1 MFQTDILFGIPI
13 YKTKIDP
20 SLYDKDKLL
29 STIKKNYSLGPRNNE
44 AKWKLDANIHM
55 SYDDEGNSEFES
67 MDYTKLEK
75 VYENVF
81 NNFVKD
87 LKLNYEGTIN
97 CVYDIIN
104 YTVSNKDDYMNFHN
118 HLPGDDFGCVHYL
131 QLDKDQ
137 LGTKFKNT
145 HNFSDYFKYLRP
157 NMHNSMDK
165 QDTMNSYA
173 YGYYTIN
180 VEEDDM
186 IIFPSIAEHGINKIE
201 KLSDKLRITIA
212 TNLRLT

>member
-1 MFQTDILFGIPI
+1 MSTYTLFGLPI

-20 SLYDKDKLL
+20 GSYDKKKLL
-29 STIKKNYSLGPRNNE
+29 STIKKNYSLGPRNNF
-44 AKWKLDANIHM
+44 DQYNSNVHM
-55 SYDDEGNSEFES
+55 SFADEGNSKFKS
-67 MDYTKLEK
+67 MDYTKLKK
-75 VYENVF
+75 VYDNVF
-81 NNFVKD
+81 NNFVKS
-87 LKLNYEGTIN
+87 LNFNYKGTIN
-97 CVYDIIN
+97 LAYNILN

-186 IIFPSIAEHGINKIE
+186 IIFPSVAEHGIKKLD
-201 KLSDKLRITIA
+201 KLSNKLRITIA
-212 TNLRLT
+212 TNLRLS